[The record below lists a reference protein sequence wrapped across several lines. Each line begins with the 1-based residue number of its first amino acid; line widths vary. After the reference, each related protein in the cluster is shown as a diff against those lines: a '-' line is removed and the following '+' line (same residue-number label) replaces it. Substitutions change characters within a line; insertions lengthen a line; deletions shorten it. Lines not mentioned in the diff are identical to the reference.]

1 MRRDLQ
7 EVLSY
12 ALAAEVPDGFV
23 RHLVNH
29 QHCWDDAFTQRL
41 DELAYELR
49 PDLAVW
55 EITWEGGQLCERRLP
70 IVASLL

>member
-29 QHCWDDAFTQRL
+29 QHDWDEAFTKRL
-41 DELAYELR
+41 EELAYELR

-55 EITWEGGQLCERRLP
+55 EITCEENQLRERRLP
-70 IVASLL
+70 IVESLI